1 MSRIGQLLKGLNE
14 ERVIEL
20 ELPGP
25 RGARST
31 VRLGVRALPA
41 WDETDIR
48 TKALAFAKERGA
60 PADDSD
66 PIYVMGVWVNTI
78 LLAYVS
84 VDEEDKGKPAFDNV
98 DEILHGLDRDRI
110 SYLYE
115 QQALFQEESGAR
127 KESLSPGEMIAATLE
142 IARAEVGARE
152 LPFWRWGHTARA
164 SYMHFMAN
172 LLLHSEAFASLSTSD
187 SSAKP
192 TA

>member
-1 MSRIGQLLKGLNE
+1 MSRIGKLLKGLDE

-25 RGARST
+25 RGARTSI
-31 VRLGVRALPA
+31 RLGVRALPG

-60 PADDSD
+60 PADDND

-84 VDEEDKGKPAFDNV
+84 VDDEDKGKPAFDDV
-98 DEILHGLDRDRI
+98 EEILRGLDRDRI

-127 KESLSPGEMIAATLE
+127 KETLSPGEMVAATMQ
-142 IARAEVGARE
+142 IARSEVGARD

-164 SYMHFMAN
+164 SYMHFLAN
-172 LLLHSEAFASLSTSD
+172 LLLRSEAFASLSTSD
-187 SSAKP
+187 WSEKP
-192 TA
+192 SE